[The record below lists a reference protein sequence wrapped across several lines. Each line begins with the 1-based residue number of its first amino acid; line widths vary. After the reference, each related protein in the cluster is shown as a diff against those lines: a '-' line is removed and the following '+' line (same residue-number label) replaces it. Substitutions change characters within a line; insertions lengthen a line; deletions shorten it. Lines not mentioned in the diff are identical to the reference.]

1 MFHHWR
7 KRASTWLGLLAGH
20 DLLGDRAQLLDLD
33 LAGSRCV
40 TSRSSICS
48 ASANERS
55 GASPVAISDWA
66 ISPFE

>member
-7 KRASTWLGLLAGH
+7 KRASTCSDSAPATTSSASARSCSTSTSPEPL
-20 DLLGDRAQLLDLD
+20 
-33 LAGSRCV
+33 V

-55 GASPVAISDWA
+55 GASPVAIRDWA
-66 ISPFE
+66 MSPFE